1 MMRKPLEITYRNV
14 EKNEATE
21 SLIREKAAKL
31 DQLHDSIVSCRVSV
45 EQPQDKQRS
54 GNQYRVRIDLRLPPG
69 KELVTRRES
78 GQGEM
83 HDGLRKVITAA
94 FGAMERQLKKLK
106 GKQQNHLKTQPAP
119 SEAQETGIVVRKF
132 PEEGYGFIKTLDGKE
147 IYFHKNSV
155 SNNDFD
161 RLEIG
166 TGVRIVE
173 TEGEKGPQA
182 STVHIEDKPGS
193 RISKKQQPDMDMP
206 EGWQP

>member
-1 MMRKPLEITYRNV
+1 MPLEITYRNV
-14 EKNEATE
+14 AKNDATE
-21 SLIREKAAKL
+21 TLIREKAAKL
-31 DQLHDSIVSCRVSV
+31 DQLHDSIISCRVSI
-45 EQPQDKQRS
+45 EQPQEKQRS
-54 GNQYRVRIDLRLPPG
+54 GNRFRVRIDLRVPPG

-83 HDGLRKVITAA
+83 HEGLRKVITDA
-94 FGAMERQLKKLK
+94 FGSMERQVKKLK
-106 GKQQNHLKTQPAP
+106 GKQQNHFKTQPAP
-119 SEAQETGIVVRKF
+119 SDARETGIVIRKF
-132 PEEGYGFIKTLDGKE
+132 PDEGYGFIKTLNGQE
-147 IYFHKNSV
+147 VYFHKNSV

-166 TGVRIVE
+166 TGVRLVE

-193 RISKKQQPDMDMP
+193 RVSKKKQADLEMP